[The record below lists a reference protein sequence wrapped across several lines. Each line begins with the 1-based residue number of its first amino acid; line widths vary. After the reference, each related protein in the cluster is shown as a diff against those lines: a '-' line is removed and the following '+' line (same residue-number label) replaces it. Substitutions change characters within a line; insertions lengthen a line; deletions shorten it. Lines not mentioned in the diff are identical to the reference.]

1 MLGGMVFGLARF
13 GVVLAH
19 GDCDGATPV
28 VPCMSFTHMAI
39 VLVLFTA
46 GVVVAVSSATA
57 PDPPGKA
64 AGVMLVDISDE
75 TAARTGSA
83 ELRMP
88 LAEDGEEL
96 DEETGSQPSSR
107 GGGGCTPS
115 AAALCEDGAPAAA
128 E

>member
-46 GVVVAVSSATA
+46 GVVVAVSLATA

-83 ELRMP
+83 E
-88 LAEDGEEL
+88 
-96 DEETGSQPSSR
+96 
-107 GGGGCTPS
+107 
-115 AAALCEDGAPAAA
+115 
-128 E
+128 